1 MKSVNKSRDIDIFLH
16 IFPLLINMLDIK
28 IIIEN
33 KELFQ
38 SYFYL
43 FSLILIKNKNNYFMG
58 IDRRSIIYIIY
69 IYKYIL
75 FIIIII
81 YILII
86 I

>member
-1 MKSVNKSRDIDIFLH
+1 
-16 IFPLLINMLDIK
+16 MLDIK

-58 IDRRSIIYIIY
+58 IDRRSIIYY
-69 IYKYIL
+69 IYLLIFLIYNIYYIY
-75 FIIIII
+75 FIYNLY
-81 YILII
+81 YIFYLNNYLYYYNYYNYYK
-86 I
+86 